1 VEPAVIARAA
11 LAASIALFVALPAA
25 ALGGPPEV
33 FTFTGDG
40 SQVVQLTD
48 HPPCTG
54 TATITYHDTFHVTD
68 FGDGNVRVADA
79 QAGTVVYVSTDGR
92 TFTGR
97 YAGTF
102 VHQSPPIGAQFTE
115 GGTFR
120 LVATAP
126 DGTRLRF
133 AVHTW
138 VTSTP
143 DGRFAT
149 VIDTARCS
157 V

>member
-1 VEPAVIARAA
+1 MIARAA
-11 LAASIALFVALPAA
+11 LAAALILALALPAA

-40 SQVVQLTD
+40 SQVLQLTD
-48 HPPCTG
+48 HAPCTG
-54 TATITYHDTFHVTD
+54 TATITYHDAFHITD
-68 FGDGNVRVADA
+68 FGDGNVRLADA

-102 VHQSPPIGAQFTE
+102 VHQSPPPGAQFVE

-133 AVHTW
+133 AIHVW
-138 VTSTP
+138 VVSTP

-149 VIDTARCS
+149 VIDSARCS
-157 V
+157 LA

>member
-1 VEPAVIARAA
+1 MIARRAIIIAA
-11 LAASIALFVALPAA
+11 LAAALALPAA

-68 FGDGNVRVADA
+68 FGDGNVRLADA
-79 QAGTVVYVSTDGR
+79 QAGTVVFVSTDGR

>member
-1 VEPAVIARAA
+1 MIRMRSTTIAA
-11 LAASIALFVALPAA
+11 LAAALALPTA

-33 FTFTGDG
+33 FTITGDG
-40 SQVVQLTD
+40 SQVVSLTD

-54 TATITYHDTFHVTD
+54 SATITYHDVFHVTD
-68 FGDGNVRVADA
+68 FGDGNVRLAGA

-102 VHQSPPIGAQFTE
+102 VHQSPPIGAQFVE

-120 LVATAP
+120 LVATAA
-126 DGTRLRF
+126 DGTRLRL
-133 AVHTW
+133 AVHVW
-138 VTSTP
+138 LTSTP

>member
-1 VEPAVIARAA
+1 MIARAA

-54 TATITYHDTFHVTD
+54 TATITYHDAFHVTD
-68 FGDGNVRVADA
+68 FGDGNVRVVDM
-79 QAGTVVYVSTDGR
+79 QAGTVVVAATDGR

-102 VHQSPPIGAQFTE
+102 AHLSPPAGQQFSE

-120 LVATAP
+120 LVASA
-126 DGTRLRF
+126 DGGTRLRL
-133 AVHTW
+133 AIHVW
-138 VTSTP
+138 VVSTP

-149 VIDTARCS
+149 VIDTARCTLS
-157 V
+157 